1 MANKTISDLEQVA
14 ALTDNLKFAC
24 EGNEGNTSSV
34 TMGQM
39 LEFLHAP
46 VVTLQVSGTAPN
58 YVLNPESNKINL
70 ANLSN
75 VLSTQ
80 VVNINLP
87 AGNLTRETQII
98 LKINNPNLATVRITG
113 LAWKFPG
120 LNLTYNKLQ
129 LILDFDQ
136 VQNAWV
142 AGTLPIV
149 GA

>member
-46 VVTLQVSGTAPN
+46 VVTLQVSGSAPN
-58 YVLNPESNKINL
+58 YVLNPQTNKINL

-75 VLSTQ
+75 LLSTH

-98 LKINNPNLATVRITG
+98 LKINNPNLATIRIPQ
-113 LAWKFPG
+113 LAYRLSM
-120 LNLTYNKLQ
+120 LNLTIPNFQ
-129 LILDFDQ
+129 LILDYDQ
-136 VQNAWV
+136 VQGAWV
-142 AGTLPIV
+142 GGTLSVEAI
-149 GA
+149 